1 MASLRWKEWRLIARD
16 PWVIS
21 QILLQILYMTPMVVL
36 LWSGGGSTVIAL
48 GPMIVV
54 VAFQVSSSLTWLSL
68 SGEDAPELLATAPV
82 SAATLRR
89 GKLEAVGALT
99 LAVVALPLVW
109 LAAVS
114 LAGAAV
120 TLALIGF
127 AIGSAVLLQSWH
139 GKPAKRSAF
148 AARHRQSKLLS
159 LIEMGLSMLW
169 GISTALV
176 MLGSL
181 WALVPLA
188 ALSGTVL
195 CSRPRRAPS
204 GRLRQPSGFRW
215 PAPGPPRLR
224 QTAEREPTVQP
235 PSEALARV
243 RVFAHFAVEAI
254 RSGAPQP
261 CLQHAVVAGKTRR

>member
-1 MASLRWKEWRLIARD
+1 
-16 PWVIS
+16 
-21 QILLQILYMTPMVVL
+21 MTPMVVL

-54 VAFQVSSSLTWLSL
+54 VAFQVASSLTWLSL

-114 LAGAAV
+114 LAGAAI

-127 AIGSAVLLQSWH
+127 AVGSAVLLQSWH

-148 AARHRQSKLLS
+148 AARHRESKLLA
-159 LIEMGLSMLW
+159 LDRDGPVDALGHLDRAGDAGQPLGLGASR
-169 GISTALV
+169 GLV
-176 MLGSL
+176 RDS
-181 WALVPLA
+181 AVQPSA
-188 ALSGTVL
+188 T
-195 CSRPRRAPS
+195 APS
-204 GRLRQPSGFRW
+204 GCLSSTSGPAGPRLGPRDYARQPSANQLFNHHRR
-215 PAPGPPRLR
+215 RLR
-224 QTAEREPTVQP
+224 ASASLRTLLSRQSGQAHRSLASSMRLLPER
-235 PSEALARV
+235 RV
-243 RVFAHFAVEAI
+243 DDSR
-254 RSGAPQP
+254 PQDP
-261 CLQHAVVAGKTRR
+261 DRR